1 MTEEK
6 VIILKNRVTE
16 VLGIEKPIIQGPMF
30 WLTSGKFV
38 GAISK
43 AGALGVLGFNAG
55 QTETAETLEKSVENM
70 RKEIEIARSITSNPI
85 GMNVSPSPEVE
96 EVSKAMFD
104 LMVETGV
111 EVAVMVGSFDKE
123 WTKRYHEN
131 GIKVVFR
138 PHTPSVENVEEAIQG
153 GADVIV
159 ATGFDEGGTVPDR
172 VIGTFS
178 IIPLIVDAAK
188 GRVPVIGAGGIAD
201 ERTAKAAMVLGAE
214 GIYVGSAFLM
224 AEESNMAQNIKEQ
237 VKNFDATDMLMYN
250 DYSSYYR
257 SIPGELPN
265 ELQEMSDKGATKQE
279 IFDKHYGYKGMRNGM
294 VFGDLSKGYASFG
307 LGISFMNEIEPAAAI
322 VDRLMRGIES

>member
-1 MTEEK
+1 MTVEK

-43 AGALGVLGFNAG
+43 TGALGVLGFNAG

-85 GMNVSPSPEVE
+85 GMNVSPSPEV
-96 EVSKAMFD
+96 SQAMFD

-111 EVAVMVGSFDKE
+111 EVAVMVGVFDKE
-123 WTKRYHEN
+123 WTKHYHDN
-131 GIKVVFR
+131 GIKVIFR
-138 PHTPSVENVEEAIQG
+138 PHTPTVENVEEAIQG

-178 IIPLIVDAAK
+178 IIPLIVDAVN
-188 GRVPVIGAGGIAD
+188 GRVPVLGAGGIAD

-237 VKNFDATDMLMYN
+237 VKDVNATDMLMYN

-265 ELQEMSDKGATKQE
+265 KLQEMSDNGATKQE
-279 IFDKHYGYKGMRNGM
+279 IFEKHYGYKGMRNGM
-294 VFGDLSKGYASFG
+294 VFGDLTKGYASFG

-322 VDRLMRGIES
+322 VDRFMRGIES